1 MQVTE
6 KLEQIMLNIY
16 DSAKA
21 AADEYGTD
29 LAGGANIAGFM
40 KVAMAVKAQGAV

>member
-1 MQVTE
+1 M
-6 KLEQIMLNIY
+6 NSIY
-16 DSAKA
+16 NSAKA
-21 AADEYGTD
+21 ASVEYGTD